1 MVQEFSVVG
10 KRAPRWGARD
20 IATGTAKYV
29 VDIELPGMLVGKVL
43 TSPHPHARIIGID
56 KSGAEKLP
64 GVEAVLTFEDIP
76 PKLFTPNRH
85 DLILY
90 HPENECKDMQ
100 VISDKARFVGDRIAA
115 VAAVDTVTAQKALE
129 LIEVKY
135 EVLPPVFDPLEAV
148 KPGAPRVHDFAPNN
162 IALHLKFPGSR
173 GDVEKGFQDA
183 DCVIE
188 ETFRTSKQLVSQ
200 LEPCACIA
208 SFGPDGR
215 LTIWS
220 PGQSAFLQRR
230 KLAEI
235 FDMPEGMIRWIT
247 PHVGGSFGKFGSLS
261 IEPVCAALAKK
272 TGKPVKIEYS
282 REEDSSRTE
291 TRQKYVATGKIGVK
305 KDGAITA
312 LQEKLVVDGGAY
324 FSRNSTTTMANMGS
338 FTGLY
343 RCPNVAAEAD
353 CVYTNILTTG
363 GIRGYGNSEAMC
375 VLEQLIDRA
384 AREIGMDPVQLR
396 LRNIKRAGDPD
407 SKGLRMET
415 CTLEEIIRLGAEK
428 VGWAEKRARKKGEG
442 AKRYGIGMA
451 IMMDL
456 SGAHPSCIQ
465 HRNAYIKFNE
475 DGSANLIVTAYDMGQ
490 NLCGTCAQIAAEV
503 LGIRYED
510 IHIVTGDTD
519 ITMFDT
525 GIGASAGLY
534 QVGHAVMNAALEA
547 KKQLLDRAGKKLGV
561 AADELEV
568 RDRRIYLKSDP
579 RRGISV
585 AEVTKQATY
594 NFEGE
599 HLNISGKGSFSP
611 TQSPPPFAAVFAEVE
626 VDIETAEVK
635 ILRILYV
642 SDSGRVINPA
652 TVEGQVEGGIAQSV
666 GYCLTEDCV
675 INKETGILESD
686 NFTTYKIPS
695 TLDIPEMEVI
705 LYEAPVPSGPFGAK
719 GVGHGTTIAVNPAI
733 ANAIYDAVGVFVT
746 DMPATPEKILEALRR
761 PSGTSSGIVS

>member
-1 MVQEFSVVG
+1 MVQELSVVG
-10 KRAPRWGARD
+10 KRVPRWGAHD
-20 IATGTAKYV
+20 KATGAAKYV

-43 TSPHPHARIIGID
+43 TSPYPHARIIRID
-56 KSGAEKLP
+56 KSRAEKLP

-76 PKLFTPNRH
+76 ERLFTPNRH

-90 HPENECKDMQ
+90 HPENECKDMY
-100 VISDKARFVGDRIAA
+100 VISEKARFVGDRVAA
-115 VAAVDTVTAQKALE
+115 VAAVDAVTAQRALE

-135 EVLPPVFDPLEAV
+135 EVLPAVLDPIEAV
-148 KPGAPRVHDFAPNN
+148 KPGAPRIHDFAPNN
-162 IALHLKFPGSR
+162 ISMHLNFPGSR
-173 GDVEKGFQDA
+173 GDVEKGFQEA

-200 LEPCACIA
+200 LEPCACVA

-235 FDMPEGMIRWIT
+235 FDVPEGMIRWIT
-247 PHVGGSFGKFGSLS
+247 PHVGGSFGKYGSLS
-261 IEPVCAALAKK
+261 IEPICAALAKK
-272 TGKPVKIEYS
+272 AGKPVKIEYS
-282 REEDSSRTE
+282 REEDFCGTE
-291 TRQKYVATGKIGVK
+291 TRQTYVATGKIGVK
-305 KDGAITA
+305 KDGTITA
-312 LQEKLVVDGGAY
+312 LQEKLIVDGGAY
-324 FSRNSTTTMANMGS
+324 FSRNSTTSMANMGG

-363 GIRGYGNSEAMC
+363 GIRGYGNSEAMS
-375 VLEQLIDRA
+375 VLEHLMDKA
-384 AREIGMDPVQLR
+384 AKEIGMDPIQLR
-396 LRNIKRAGDPD
+396 LKNIKKAGDPD
-407 SKGLRMET
+407 NKGLPMET
-415 CTLEEIIRLGAEK
+415 CTLEELIKVGAEK
-428 VGWAEKRARKKGEG
+428 IGWAKKRAQKKEDGT
-442 AKRYGIGMA
+442 KRYGIGMA
-451 IMMDL
+451 IMMDV

-475 DGSANLIVTAYDMGQ
+475 DGSASLMVTAYDMGQ
-490 NLCGTCAQIAAEV
+490 NLSGTCAQIAAEV

-510 IHIVTGDTD
+510 IHIVNGDTD
-519 ITMFDT
+519 STMFDT

-534 QVGHAVMNAALEA
+534 QVGHAVMNAAAEA
-547 KKQLLDRAGKKLGV
+547 RRQLLDRAGKRLGV
-561 AADELEV
+561 AAGELEV
-568 RDRRIYLKSDP
+568 KDRRIYVKSDP
-579 RRGISV
+579 QRGMSV
-585 AEVTKQATY
+585 ADVTKQATY

-611 TQSPPPFAAVFAEVE
+611 TKNPPPFAAVFAEVE

-635 ILRILYV
+635 ILKILYV
-642 SDSGRVINPA
+642 NDSGKVVNPA

-675 INKETGILESD
+675 INKETGVLESD

-705 LYEAPVPSGPFGAK
+705 LYEEPVPSGPFGAK

-733 ANAIYDAVGVFVT
+733 ANAIYDAIGVFIT
-746 DMPATPEKILEALRR
+746 DMPATSERIWKALKARQ
-761 PSGTSSGIVS
+761 GIR